1 MIFMEVFRMR
11 SPLMKAKAADKEL
24 GGLIEEIRSTPDLAE
39 AKYYVHGHIP
49 GDRVIIL
56 IWSKEQSPTL
66 GSVLSH
72 RLIQELKKYGAVDYS
87 NWLERT

>member
-1 MIFMEVFRMR
+1 MEVFRMR
-11 SPLMKAKAADKEL
+11 SPLLKAKSADREL
-24 GGLIEEIRSTPDLAE
+24 AELIAEIRSEPDLAE

-56 IWSKEQSPTL
+56 IWNKEHSPTL

-72 RLIQELKKYGAVDYS
+72 RLIQELKKFGAVDYS
-87 NWLERT
+87 NWFEKA